1 MVHHWALSKPLS
13 LQVVTVNDYLA
24 RRDSEWVGQVHK
36 FLGLQ
41 VGLIQQGISVS
52 AFPVIGLSPAR
63 PDLSGIGCSQCMHH
77 NPSADVAEL
86 PLWQGSWGT
95 QLPP

>member
-1 MVHHWALSKPLS
+1 MHTQAVSFALLCSRSEAGPAVLYHWALSKSLL

-52 AFPVIGLSPAR
+52 ASFLFSFVLFGL
-63 PDLSGIGCSQCMHH
+63 
-77 NPSADVAEL
+77 EL
-86 PLWQGSWGT
+86 CAA
-95 QLPP
+95 